1 MSSFPIYDTLS
12 ENASQKDLN
21 AKQKDEFMDKIKTLD
36 QQGYELVY
44 ALIRAFQME
53 NNDDKTTFKLPYKGK
68 IIKTETGEPRLDFDL
83 EKLPNK
89 LKQILYK
96 FVNIH
101 IKSMLENNN
110 FHPEE

>member
-12 ENASQKDLN
+12 ENISQKDLTV
-21 AKQKDEFMDKIKTLD
+21 KQKEEFMEKIKSLD

-44 ALIRAFQME
+44 ALIRTFQME

-68 IIKTETGEPRLDFDL
+68 ILKNEIKFDL

-89 LKQILYK
+89 LKQMLYK

-101 IKSMLENNN
+101 IRSMEENCN
-110 FHPEE
+110 FYPKE